1 VTGGQALAG
10 LVGAAAGLGMVTITV
25 GLRTPAAQPHP
36 RWRTA
41 ARRLRAQV
49 VAPRA
54 AGAVLAVAVVA
65 VATRWPA
72 GCVLAGLAAWFLPRA
87 LGPDREHARLLA
99 RTEAV
104 AGWTEMLRDTL
115 AAAAGLEQ
123 SILATEHN
131 APAPVRE
138 HVASLCA
145 RIRGG
150 DRLTAALR
158 AFAAGLADPA
168 ADLAVAALLLAAEQQ
183 ARDLAPLLSALAESA
198 RQQAVMRM
206 SVAAG
211 RARVRTAARIIIGTT
226 VLLTAAMITWSRPF
240 LGPYDSPLG
249 QLMLIAVGSCFAAA
263 FWWLHRISRPATE
276 PRMLASPAM
285 TLGEAPP

>member
-1 VTGGQALAG
+1 
-10 LVGAAAGLGMVTITV
+10 M
-25 GLRTPAAQPHP
+25 
-36 RWRTA
+36 
-41 ARRLRAQV
+41 
-49 VAPRA
+49 
-54 AGAVLAVAVVA
+54 LAVAVTA

-72 GCVLAGLAAWFLPRA
+72 GSILAGLAAWFLPRA

-150 DRLTAALR
+150 DRLPPALR

-206 SVAAG
+206 RVAAG

-226 VLLTAAMITWSRPF
+226 LLLTAAMITWSRPF

-249 QLMLIAVGSCFAAA
+249 QLMLTAVGGCFGAA
-263 FWWLHRISRPATE
+263 FWWLHRISRPAAQ
-276 PRMLASPAM
+276 PRLLVNRAATP
-285 TLGEAPP
+285 GEMPP